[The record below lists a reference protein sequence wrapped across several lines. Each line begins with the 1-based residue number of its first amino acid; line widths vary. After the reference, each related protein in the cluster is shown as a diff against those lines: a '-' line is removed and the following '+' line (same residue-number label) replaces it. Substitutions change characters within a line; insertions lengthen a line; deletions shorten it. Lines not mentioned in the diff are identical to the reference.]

1 MRPFVCLRWLP
12 LLAVLGMSM
21 PAHAAFDSSDAAAQ
35 KELTI
40 QRITPAGTN
49 VPAVGN
55 AAREIVIQ
63 FNRPVVPVGQMART
77 ASELPITITP
87 PLKCEWR
94 WLNTSALACQLSER
108 NAMTP
113 STTYK
118 IEVAPGI
125 TAEDGETIAKP
136 YISVFTTERPVVR
149 YGSLH
154 VWKSPGHP
162 VLRLTFNQPVTK
174 SSVEAHLFLSLSGQ
188 TQAERIALQ
197 ARPDE
202 QEQPRAEQPF
212 FASLEGRVI
221 RLFTP
226 VPGPSDDELTM
237 VNGEEAR
244 RIWLVEPERELH
256 GDSRYNV
263 MIEPGLVSAYGAEKS
278 AVSDTVR
285 TLDTFPDFTF
295 KGVQCRNN
303 AGDVIRYA
311 PGAAI
316 PSAACDPL
324 AGKSLVFSAPVL
336 RSQVSKFLT
345 FSPNLAMNAEE
356 SAWGGGDDY
365 SMLSSEYEKGREY
378 MISLPYFLKASKTYQ
393 LQTTKPGFF
402 VRLWAGLTDWFNDEP
417 TELVDEFGRPLDKAI
432 DLAFATDSRR
442 PNYELPYSSVV
453 LEQQVDSEVPL
464 WVNNLDKYN
473 FTYDAL
479 DTRGPRDEQSYDKV
493 LPQLRDIQFAV
504 PLGLREMLEG
514 RSGALFGTFSTTPG
528 VIVPWSTEEIR
539 TSTLF
544 GQVTPYDVHVKLGH
558 FRSLVWVT
566 DFATGLPVEGASV
579 AVYEDSI
586 AALDGPKNARAEAV
600 TNAQGI
606 AYLPGTETLDPD
618 LTLSPGWSNDQDP
631 RLFFSV
637 RKNDMQAL
645 VPTIY
650 GFKINTYRI
659 ARMDDFSVRTKE
671 KYGHMRSWGTTA
683 QGIYRAGDTI
693 DYKLYVRQDNGN
705 HLIAPPAG
713 HYILTV
719 LDPTSKEVHE
729 VRDITLSAFGAYHG
743 QFTVPKDGA
752 VGWYRFNLT
761 AAFEKNAEDTVRS
774 YEATPITVLVSDFT
788 PAPFR
793 VTTDLNGDRFEAGQ
807 TVEVNTHA
815 SLHAGGPYTDAA
827 LRVTAILDAM
837 DFRTKSPILK
847 DFTFDSG
854 NTDAPHSTQVH
865 QTLGEV
871 NDKGENTLEFEL
883 GTQSIVYGTLTVESA
898 VEDDRGMNIT
908 ARAQADY
915 AGVNRFAGL
924 RNTEWVLQSGK
935 EATVDIAVADA
946 AGEPVGD
953 TAVNVVI
960 EKLER
965 KGARV
970 KGAGNA
976 YLTQFETEWN
986 RFASCAIEAHS
997 EPQPCRFTPDTAGS
1011 YRAVASLS
1019 DTKGRNQ
1026 QTELRL
1032 WASGGDYILWDDDN
1046 TNSLEL
1052 IPQATD
1058 LKVGDT
1064 ARYLVKNPYP
1074 GAQALI
1080 TVERYG
1086 VIDHF
1091 TQTLEGSSPII
1102 EIPIKP
1108 DYVPGFYV
1116 SVAVMA
1122 PRIGDK
1128 PVGKP
1133 GEIDLGK
1140 PAFRLGYAGMVV
1152 RDPYKALKV
1161 TATTDKET
1169 YRPRDKVSLSLHA
1182 EPQQPGAKEPIELAV
1197 VVLDESVFD
1206 LIGAGRSYFD
1216 PYKGFYRLDDLDLQN
1231 FNLITQLIG
1240 RQKFEKKG
1248 ANPGGDGG
1256 ADFAMRSM
1264 FKFVSYWNPSL
1275 PVDAKG
1281 NATVSFEVPDN
1292 LTGWRV
1298 LAMAVTP
1305 TDRMGLGEGTFKVNR
1320 PTEVRPVMPNQVME
1334 GDRFKAGFSVM
1345 NRTDTPRDVTV
1356 TIMAEGTLDAA
1367 GKINTTV
1374 HLEPFKRETVWLPL
1388 QAGTLPQER
1397 GQPEGSITFTADAGD
1412 AIDRDGTTHALPVK
1426 KWRSLE
1432 TAATYGTT
1440 TKDSASDSIAFPRE
1454 MKPDVGEVSVVL
1466 SPSVIGNLAGA
1477 FTYLKEYPYFCWEQR
1492 LTKGIAATQF
1502 GALKPYLPETLTW
1515 DKSETLSPD
1524 TLSQASAFQA
1534 PNGGMAFFLAK
1545 DEYVDPYLSAYTAL
1559 GFNWLRGMGQNIP
1572 EAVEQS
1578 LQAYLQR
1585 FLKQDVSPSHYDPGM
1600 TSTVRAVALAA
1611 LAEQDKVTLS
1621 DLERYEPHVA
1631 KMSLFGKTHYLLA
1644 AIKLHAPEQVTRPVV
1659 DDILSH
1665 ASQSGGKVTFSETLD
1680 DRYLR
1685 LLSSPLREN
1694 CAILEALTLYGE
1706 TPQGAN
1712 VVGDLPIRLVRTI
1725 TQTRGTRDHWENT
1738 QENLFCLNALVTY
1751 SRIYEAEK
1759 PDMQVK
1765 VALDNE
1771 PMGDAAFNDMR
1782 NPSLTL
1788 RRAITS
1794 QDPGG
1799 KAKMHLTREG
1809 EGRLYYSTRVSY
1821 APTGEANQPV
1831 NAGIELHREYSV
1843 ERDGKWVKLT
1853 SPFSIK
1859 RGELVLV
1866 DLFLSLPTARTYVV
1880 VDDPI
1885 PGGLEAVNRDLA
1897 TSSLVDA
1904 DKAEFERADNSWYF
1918 QFNDWVSYS
1927 ASRWSFYHQEL
1938 RHDSARF
1945 YADYLPAGNYH
1956 LSYTAQAIA
1965 EGEFSLLPAKAEEMY
1980 DPDIFGKTPSETL
1993 KVEGNGK

>member
-1 MRPFVCLRWLP
+1 MRPFVHLRWLP
-12 LLAVLGMSM
+12 LLAVLGLSM
-21 PAHAAFDSSDAAAQ
+21 PSYAAFDSTEAAAL

-40 QRITPAGTN
+40 QRITPAGNN
-49 VPAVGN
+49 VPAVGS

-87 PLKCEWR
+87 PLNCEWR
-94 WLNTSALACQLSER
+94 WLNTSALGCQLSQR
-108 NAMTP
+108 DAMKP
-113 STTYK
+113 STIYK
-118 IEVAPGI
+118 IVVSPGI
-125 TAEDGETIAKP
+125 TAEDGETTAKP
-136 YISVFTTERPVVR
+136 YTSVFTTERATLR
-149 YGSLH
+149 YGALR

-174 SSVEAHLFLSLSGQ
+174 SSVEAHVFLSLPGQ
-188 TQAERIALQ
+188 QHSERIALQ
-197 ARPDE
+197 AAPDE
-202 QEQPRAEQPF
+202 QPREEQPF
-212 FASLEGRVI
+212 FASLENRVI
-221 RLFTP
+221 GLFMP
-226 VPGPSDDELTM
+226 VPGPSDDELTIL
-237 VNGEEAR
+237 NGEEAR
-244 RIWLVEPERELH
+244 RIWLVEPERTLH
-256 GDSRYNV
+256 GDSRYNLMV
-263 MIEPGLVSAYGAEKS
+263 EPGLVSALGPEKS
-278 AVSDTVR
+278 VASHTVR
-285 TLDTFPDFTF
+285 TLDTFPDFAF
-295 KGVQCRNN
+295 KGVECRNN
-303 AGDVIRYA
+303 SGETIRYA

-316 PSAACDPL
+316 PNTACDPL
-324 AGKSLVFSAPVL
+324 AAKSLVFSAPVL
-336 RSQVSKFLT
+336 RSQVSKFLNFT
-345 FSPNLAMNAEE
+345 PRLAMNAEE
-356 SAWGGGDDY
+356 EAWGGGDDY
-365 SMLSSEYEKGREY
+365 SMLSYEFEKGREY
-378 MISLPYFLKASKTYQ
+378 MIPLPYFLKASKTYQ

-402 VRLWAGLTDWFNDEP
+402 ARLWAGLTNLFSDAP
-417 TELVDEFGRPLDKAI
+417 RELTDEFGRPLEQAI
-432 DLAFATDSRR
+432 NLAFSTDSRR

-453 LEQQVDSEVPL
+453 LEQQVDSEVPV
-464 WVNNLDKYN
+464 WVNNLEHYN
-473 FTYDAL
+473 FSYNL
-479 DTRGPRDEQSYDKV
+479 LNTRGPRDKLSYDRK
-493 LPQLRDIQFAV
+493 LPFLRDIQFAV

-514 RSGALFGTFSTTPG
+514 RSGAVFGIFSTTPG
-528 VIVPWSTEEIR
+528 IVSSWSSSGFR
-539 TSTLF
+539 TDTLF

-566 DFATGLPVEGASV
+566 DFASGLPVEGARV

-586 AALDGPKNARAEAV
+586 AALEGPRSIRAEAV

-606 AYLPGTETLDPD
+606 AYLPGSEMLDPD
-618 LTLSPGWSNDQDP
+618 LTISRGWSGDNDK

-637 RKNDMQAL
+637 RKDDMQAL
-645 VPTIY
+645 VPTLY
-650 GFKINTYRI
+650 GFEINNYR
-659 ARMDDFSVRTKE
+659 AAGMEDFSTSAEK

-693 DYKLYVRQDNGN
+693 DYKLYVRQDDGN
-705 HLIAPPAG
+705 HLVAPPPG
-713 HYILTV
+713 YYSLTIY
-719 LDPTSKEVHE
+719 DPTNKEVHE
-729 VRDITLSAFGAYHG
+729 VNDITLSEFGAYHG
-743 QFTVPKDGA
+743 QFTVPKEGA
-752 VGWYRFNLT
+752 VGWYRFNLH
-761 AAFEKNAEDTVRS
+761 ARFEKNADGESRS
-774 YEATPITVLVSDFT
+774 YDATPITVLISDFT

-793 VTTDLNGDRFEAGQ
+793 VMTELNGDRFEPDQ
-807 TVEVNTHA
+807 TVAVSTQA

-837 DFRTKSPILK
+837 EFRAKSPILQ
-847 DFTFDSG
+847 DFSFDSG
-854 NTDAPHSTQVH
+854 NSVYIRTAQIH
-865 QTLGEV
+865 QAMGEID
-871 NDKGENTLEFEL
+871 NKGENRLTFRLNP
-883 GTQSIVYGTLTVESA
+883 QSIVYGKLTVESA

-908 ARAQADY
+908 NRAQADY

-924 RNTEWVLQSGK
+924 RNTEWVLSSGE
-935 EATVDIAVADA
+935 EATLDVAVANAKGEA
-946 AGEPVGD
+946 ADDTPVS
-953 TAVNVVI
+953 VII

-986 RFASCAIEAHS
+986 RFASCTIEAKP
-997 EPQPCRFTPDTAGS
+997 EPQTCRFTPDSAGS
-1011 YRAVASLS
+1011 YRAIASVS
-1019 DTKGRNQ
+1019 DTNGRSQ

-1032 WASGGDYILWDDDN
+1032 WASGGDYVLWDDDN
-1046 TNSLEL
+1046 TNTLEL

-1116 SVAVMA
+1116 SVGIMA
-1122 PRIGDK
+1122 PRVGDK

-1133 GEIDLGK
+1133 GSVDLGK
-1140 PAFRLGYAGMVV
+1140 PAFRMGYAGMVV
-1152 RDPYKALKV
+1152 RDPYKEMKV
-1161 TATTDKET
+1161 TAATDKET
-1169 YRPRDKVSLSLHA
+1169 YRPRDIVNLSLHA
-1182 EPQQPGAKEPIELAV
+1182 ESKQPGTKEPIELAV

-1206 LIGAGRSYFD
+1206 LIGAGRRYFD
-1216 PYKGFYRLDDLDLQN
+1216 PYKGFYSLDGLDVRN

-1305 TDRMGLGEGTFKVNR
+1305 NDRMGLGEGTFKVNR

-1334 GDRFKAGFSVM
+1334 GDHFKAGFSVM
-1345 NRTDTPRDVTV
+1345 NRTDKPRDVTV
-1356 TIMAEGTLDAA
+1356 TVMAEGSLNAA
-1367 GKINTTV
+1367 GKINSTV

-1388 QAGTLPQER
+1388 QAGKLPQER
-1397 GQPEGSITFTADAGD
+1397 DQPEGNITFIADAGD
-1412 AIDRDGTTHALPVK
+1412 TTDRDGVTHTLPVK

-1440 TKDSASDSIAFPRE
+1440 IKDSASDSIAFPQDI
-1454 MKPDVGEVSVVL
+1454 KPDVGEVSMVL
-1466 SPSVIGNLAGA
+1466 SPSVLGNLAGA

-1492 LTKGIAATQF
+1492 LTKAIAATQF
-1502 GALKPYLPETLTW
+1502 GALKSYLPETLTW
-1515 DKSETLSPD
+1515 DKSKTLGAD
-1524 TLSQASAFQA
+1524 ALAQASAFQA

-1545 DEYVDPYLSAYTAL
+1545 DEYADPYLSAYTAM
-1559 GFNWLRGMGQNIP
+1559 GFNWLRNMGQTIP
-1572 EAVEQS
+1572 ETVEQS

-1585 FLKQDVSPSHYDPGM
+1585 FLKQDVAPSYYNPGM

-1611 LAEQDKVTLS
+1611 LADQNRITLS
-1621 DLERYEPHVA
+1621 DIARYEPHVA

-1644 AIKLHAPEQVTRPVV
+1644 AIKLNAPEQVTRPVV
-1659 DDILSH
+1659 DDILGH
-1665 ASQSGGKVTFSETLD
+1665 ASQSGGKVTFNETLD
-1680 DRYLR
+1680 DSYRR
-1685 LLSSPLREN
+1685 LLASPLREN

-1706 TPQGAN
+1706 SPQGAN

-1751 SRIYEAEK
+1751 SRIYESEK
-1759 PDMQVK
+1759 PAMQVK
-1765 VALDNE
+1765 VALNNE
-1771 PMGDAAFNDMR
+1771 PMGNAAFNDLR
-1782 NPSLTL
+1782 NPSLTFS
-1788 RRAITS
+1788 RAITA
-1794 QDPGG
+1794 QDPGR
-1799 KAKMHLTREG
+1799 KATMHLTRKG
-1809 EGRLYYSTRVSY
+1809 EGRLYYSTRLSY
-1821 APTGEANQPV
+1821 APTGEANQPI
-1831 NAGIELHREYSV
+1831 NAGIELRREYSV
-1843 ERDGKWVKLT
+1843 EREGKWTKLT
-1853 SPFSIK
+1853 SPFTIK

-1897 TSSLVDA
+1897 TSSAVDA
-1904 DKAEFERADNSWYF
+1904 DKGEFKRADDSWYF
-1918 QFNDWVSYS
+1918 HFNDWVSYS

-1938 RHDSARF
+1938 RHDAARF